1 MYIDIIEHMFYN
13 MLKEFRSGLCRKELK
28 VNDYEK
34 MELCRELA
42 RRILNIRQQFPD
54 IEFSSSLGLV
64 SIPNNQDSQPAEEA
78 HYLRA

>member
-1 MYIDIIEHMFYN
+1 M
-13 MLKEFRSGLCRKELK
+13 
-28 VNDYEK
+28 NDYEK

-42 RRILNIRQQFPD
+42 RQILNIRQQFPD

-64 SIPNNQDSQPAEEA
+64 SIPNKQDSQPAEEA